1 MCATLE
7 TGAQMKRR
15 LRKKLHV
22 GEFCEYGVQFDL
34 KITSSMSESAFD
46 ALLESFVDE
55 YVERNGWCCGGGWNP
70 KDQTA
75 GMVVEIG
82 RDREIWAGCSNGIEE
97 RTQEQGSGV
106 RLDRLSDR
114 SVVPGADAPSSG
126 CSAGIGPGV
135 DAG

>member
-1 MCATLE
+1 
-7 TGAQMKRR
+7 MKRR

-82 RDREIWAGCSNGIEE
+82 RDREICAGCARGIEE
-97 RTQEQGSGV
+97 RFRSGALECALTV
-106 RLDRLSDR
+106 SLIDLWYPERTLPR
-114 SVVPGADAPSSG
+114 ADAPPG
-126 CSAGIGPGV
+126 SALG
-135 DAG
+135 